1 MVNFREFI
9 TSSGKHVLAGKDAQ
23 SNERLVEQAGTEET
37 VLHTKA
43 PGSPFANIKLKE
55 KEKTSKKDIR
65 ESAVFCARYSQ
76 DWRDNKR
83 DVIVHYFKG
92 KDIYKEKEMKLGTF
106 GVKNTKE
113 IKVKKEE
120 IEKFEESNK
129 K

>member
-23 SNERLVEQAGTEET
+23 SNERLVQQAGKEES

-43 PGSPFANIKLKE
+43 PGSPFVNIKLKE
-55 KEKTSKKDIR
+55 DEKTTTKDIK
-65 ESAVFCARYSQ
+65 EAAVFCARYSQ
-76 DWRDNKR
+76 DWRDNKN
-83 DVIVHYFKG
+83 DVIVNYFKG
-92 KDIYKEKEMKLGTF
+92 KDIYKEKVMKLGTF

-113 IKVKKEE
+113 IKVKKKE
-120 IEKFEESNK
+120 IESFIGNK